1 MPAPPSR
8 DDIAGTGG
16 LSPSNATA
24 RTGFGALWD
33 YVTTLLGAS
42 GNASDAR
49 TALGL
54 AIGTDVQAY
63 DADIATVAAS
73 QAEMEAGTEAGLRSM
88 SPLRI
93 AQAVAALASNSGNF
107 VFSLGTPTRNAGA
120 MTVTLDPC
128 TITFRNTSLTAG
140 GVNKVELA
148 SGLSLTIPSGAKLG
162 TVNGVAA
169 RLALLVAYNGGT
181 PVLCVTNLAGGTN
194 LDGTGLISPTTI
206 SASATSASVIYS
218 ASAVSANSPYQV
230 VGFLNSTQAT
240 AGTYATA
247 PTVIGGSAA
256 QLGAMM
262 TLGYGQTWQD
272 LTASR
277 AAGTTYYNTT
287 GRTIQVSILAL
298 IASGT
303 VTARFSVNNV
313 ECNWAVSERSDGQYG
328 AIGPIAIPPGASYSL
343 SSSGVSIAASAKW
356 AELR

>member
-1 MPAPPSR
+1 MPAPPAR
-8 DDIAGTGG
+8 NDIAGTGG
-16 LSPSNATA
+16 SAPSNATA

-33 YVTTLLGAS
+33 YVTTLLGVS

-49 TALGL
+49 IALGL

-73 QAEMEAGTEAGLRSM
+73 QAEMEAGTEAGLRSV

-93 AQAVAALASNSGNF
+93 AQAIAALASNSGNF
-107 VFSLGTPTRNAGA
+107 VFSLGTPTLNAGA

-128 TITFRNTSLTAG
+128 RITFRVAPTTTG
-140 GVNKVELA
+140 GVNTVKLA
-148 SGLSLTIPSGAKLG
+148 SGLSLTIPSGATLG
-162 TVNGVAA
+162 AVNGVAA
-169 RLALLVAYNGGT
+169 RLALLVAYNGGS

-230 VGFLNSTQAT
+230 VGFLDSAQAT

-247 PTVIGGSAA
+247 PNVIGGSAA

-262 TLGYGQTWQD
+262 TLGYGQTWQNVSG
-272 LTASR
+272 SR
-277 AAGTTYYNTT
+277 AFNTTYYNTT
-287 GRTIQVSILAL
+287 GKPITVFAIFNTGSVGASATPSVGGVSLGAAFSIGSLGGGVQVPC
-298 IASGT
+298 T
-303 VTARFSVNNV
+303 FMVPPRFSYSIS
-313 ECNWAVSERSDGQYG
+313 VSGSMTLAGWR
-328 AIGPIAIPPGASYSL
+328 
-343 SSSGVSIAASAKW
+343 
-356 AELR
+356 ELR